1 MSTRTQADSA
11 YNEVRQHILTLELA
25 PGERLK
31 EEEWAG
37 RLSVSRSAIRESLT
51 RLRGEGLVEQ
61 GPKGGFFV
69 RGMTESDVHQ
79 IKELREIL
87 ETAALLLACQR
98 ATPKQL
104 AQLEELCE
112 DFANFAKKGYVTG
125 AFEADLRFHNVLMES
140 SGNPRLHEFY
150 MRSNII
156 IFNIRQG
163 RARGYIDDHE
173 LTEKDHRAIVE
184 AIRQKDQKRGI
195 KILKEHFDR
204 GERNVL
210 ASNSATSKR

>member
-1 MSTRTQADSA
+1 
-11 YNEVRQHILTLELA
+11 LELA

-31 EEEWAG
+31 EAEWAG

-61 GPKGGFFV
+61 GRKGGFFV
-69 RGMTESDVHQ
+69 REMTESDIHQ
-79 IKELREIL
+79 IKELRQIL
-87 ETAALLLACQR
+87 ETAALLLACER

-104 AQLEELCE
+104 AHLEELCD
-112 DFANFAKKGYVTG
+112 DFANFARKGYVTG
-125 AFEADLRFHNVLMES
+125 AFEADMRFHNMLMDA

-173 LTEKDHRAIVE
+173 LTENDHRAIVE
-184 AIRQKDQKRGI
+184 AIRRKDHRTGI

-210 ASNSATSKR
+210 ESNSANSRRNEDRVAAINHG

>member
-11 YNEVRQHILTLELA
+11 YNDIRRHILTLELA

-31 EEEWAG
+31 EAEWAG

-61 GPKGGFFV
+61 GGKGGFFV
-69 RGMTESDVHQ
+69 REMTESDVHQ

-87 ETAALLLACQR
+87 ETAALLLACER

-104 AQLEELCE
+104 AHLEELCD

-125 AFEADLRFHNVLMES
+125 AFEADLRFHNVLMEA

-184 AIRQKDQKRGI
+184 AIRAKDQKKGI
-195 KILKEHFDR
+195 
-204 GERNVL
+204 
-210 ASNSATSKR
+210 